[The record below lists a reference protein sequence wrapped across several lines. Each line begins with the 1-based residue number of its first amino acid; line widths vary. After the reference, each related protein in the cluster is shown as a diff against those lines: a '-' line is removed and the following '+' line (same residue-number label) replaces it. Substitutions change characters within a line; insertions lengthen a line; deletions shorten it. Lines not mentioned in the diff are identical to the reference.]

1 MPHGIVM
8 FKEES
13 DDLHRGR
20 NHFFKEE
27 STFFK
32 DEPSSFSPCIV
43 SDDYIQEVMDI
54 DEVNCDIDM
63 DRSVYNIVD
72 NIMLFYST
80 ASETEISDSDVRKR
94 RKISVILDLGHP
106 RG

>member
-1 MPHGIVM
+1 MSHVPHGIVM

-54 DEVNCDIDM
+54 DEVNPLRTIT
-63 DRSVYNIVD
+63 NGW
-72 NIMLFYST
+72 
-80 ASETEISDSDVRKR
+80 SEFL
-94 RKISVILDLGHP
+94 KIL
-106 RG
+106 